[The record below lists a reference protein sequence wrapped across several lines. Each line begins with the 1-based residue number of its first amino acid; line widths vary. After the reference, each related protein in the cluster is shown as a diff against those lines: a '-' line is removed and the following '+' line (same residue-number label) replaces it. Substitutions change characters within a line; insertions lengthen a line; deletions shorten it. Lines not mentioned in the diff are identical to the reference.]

1 MIERD
6 TMKAGVVFVGGG
18 PAGLSAA
25 LALTNLI
32 AKHNAAV
39 AKGDKPGRLINEQ
52 TLGVDM
58 VVAVIEKAANLG
70 DHSCSGAVIEP
81 KALAELIPDYQ
92 EKGAPIEG
100 VVKSETVHF
109 LTRKRS
115 FKFPLVPPQMKNHG
129 NYIVSLGKLVKW
141 MGEQLSAAGV
151 DALTTFAAQ
160 EVLYDQNTSNKV
172 IGVQLGDKG
181 RNPDGSPKGIFE
193 AGPNLLAR
201 CTVLCEGTRGSC
213 TKQLV
218 KKLGLDEGKNP
229 QAYATGVKEIWE
241 FEKPPLPAGHISH
254 TMGYPMDS
262 HTFGGSFIYALSGNQ
277 LAVGIITGLD
287 YHDPLIDPHQQ
298 FCQFKQHPFVKKLL
312 EGGKVVSYGAKTI
325 PEGGYYSM
333 PKLAADG
340 VLICGDSAGMVAM
353 PKLKGVHY
361 AMKSGMLA
369 AETLFEALVKDDFS
383 PAQLAKYETA
393 VANSY
398 IFKDMYPARNFR
410 ALMKAGLYGGT
421 IHAALMTVT
430 GGRYPLDKVVIDED
444 YKDTRKL
451 LDIYPQGL
459 PQGAPTGGF
468 RYDNQGL
475 AFDKL
480 TDVYHSGTRH
490 EEKQPCHLQVD
501 TSHCER
507 CAEEYG
513 NPCEKFCPADVYVIE
528 RDEATGK
535 FAKLRIDFSNC
546 VHCKTCDIK
555 DPYDAINWVPPEGG
569 GGPLYKNL

>member
-18 PAGLSAA
+18 PAGLSGA
-25 LALTNLI
+25 LHLTNLI

-39 AKGDKPGRLINEQ
+39 AKGEKPGKLINEE

-58 VVAVIEKAANLG
+58 VVAVIEKATNLG
-70 DHSCSGAVIEP
+70 DHNLSGAVMEP
-81 KALAELIPDYQ
+81 KALAELIPDFK

-100 VVKSETVHF
+100 EVKSEGVYF
-109 LTRKRS
+109 FTRKRA
-115 FKFPLVPPQMKNHG
+115 FKFPITPPPMKNHG
-129 NYIVSLGKLVKW
+129 NLIISLGKMVKW
-141 MGEQLSAAGV
+141 LGEQLSAAGV

-160 EVLYDQNTSNKV
+160 EALYEGEKV

-181 RNPDGSPKGIFE
+181 VNPDGTPKGIFE
-193 AGPNLLAR
+193 AGPNLLAK
-201 CTVLCEGTRGSC
+201 CTVFCEGTRGSC

-218 KKLGLDEGKNP
+218 KKLALDEGRNP
-229 QAYATGVKEIWE
+229 QVYATGVKEVWE
-241 FEKPPLPAGHISH
+241 FEKSPLPAGHIIH

-262 HTFGGSFIYALSGNQ
+262 HVFGGSFIYSLSGNQ
-277 LAVGIITGLD
+277 ICLGLITGLD
-287 YHDPLIDPHQQ
+287 YHDPLLDPHQE
-298 FCQFKQHPFVKKLL
+298 FCKFKQHPFVKKLL

-325 PEGGYYSM
+325 PEGGYYSVPAIAM
-333 PKLAADG
+333 DG
-340 VLICGDSAGMVAM
+340 ALICGDSAGMVAM

-369 AETLFEALVKDDFS
+369 AETLFEALTTGDFS
-383 PAQLAKYETA
+383 AKQLGKYETA
-393 VANSY
+393 VAHSY
-398 IFKDMYPARNFR
+398 IVKDMYPARNFR
-410 ALMKAGLYGGT
+410 QLMKAGLYGGM
-421 IHAALMTVT
+421 IQAGLMTVT
-430 GGRYPLDKVVIDED
+430 GGRYPLDKIILEED
-444 YKDTRKL
+444 YKDTKKVL
-451 LDIYPQGL
+451 EVY
-459 PQGAPTGGF
+459 PQGAPTSTF
-468 RYDNQGL
+468 KYDNQGI

-490 EEKQPCHLQVD
+490 EEKQPCHLKVD

-513 NPCEKFCPADVYVIE
+513 NPCEKFCPANVYVIE
-528 RDEATGK
+528 RDEASGK
-535 FAKLRIDFSNC
+535 FQKLRIDFSNC

-555 DPYDAINWVPPEGG
+555 DPYGVITWVPPEGG

>member
-6 TMKAGVVFVGGG
+6 TMKAAVVFVGGG
-18 PAGLSAA
+18 PAGLAGA
-25 LALTNLI
+25 LHLTNLI
-32 AKHNAAV
+32 AKHNDAIT
-39 AKGDKPGRLINEQ
+39 KGEKAGPPINEQ

-81 KALAELIPDYQ
+81 QALAELIPDY
-92 EKGAPIEG
+92 EAKGAPIEG
-100 VVKSETVHF
+100 EVKSEDVYF
-109 LTRKRS
+109 LTKNRS
-115 FKFPLVPPQMKNHG
+115 FKLPVVPPQMNNHG
-129 NYIVSLGKLVKW
+129 NLIISLGKMVKW
-141 MGEQLSAAGV
+141 LGEQLAAAGV

-160 EVLYDQNTSNKV
+160 EVLYEGSQV

-181 RNPDGSPKGIFE
+181 VNPDGSPKGIFE
-193 AGPNLLAR
+193 AGPNLHAK
-201 CTVLCEGTRGSC
+201 CTVFCEGPRGSC

-218 KKLGLDEGKNP
+218 GKLALDEGRNP
-229 QAYATGVKEIWE
+229 QAYATGVKEVWE
-241 FEKPPLPAGHISH
+241 FEKSPLPAGHVIH

-262 HTFGGSFIYALSGNQ
+262 HTFGGSFIYAMSGNQ
-277 LAVGIITGLD
+277 IAIGVITGLD
-287 YHDPLIDPHQQ
+287 YHDPLLDPHVQ
-298 FCQFKQHPFVKKLL
+298 FCKFKRHPFVAKLL

-325 PEGGYYSM
+325 PEGGYHSI
-333 PKLAADG
+333 PRLSTAGA
-340 VLICGDSAGMVAM
+340 LICGDSGGMVAM

-369 AETLFEALVKDDFS
+369 AETLFEALVTGDFS
-383 PAQLAKYETA
+383 RSQLAKYESD
-393 VANSY
+393 VERSY
-398 IFKDMYPARNFR
+398 IGRDMYPTRNFR
-410 ALMKAGLYGGT
+410 ALMKSGLWGGVVHAG
-421 IHAALMTVT
+421 LMTVT

-444 YKDTRKL
+444 HKDTKKL
-451 LDIYPQGL
+451 LEVYPQGV
-459 PQGAPTGGF
+459 PASTF
-468 RYDNQGL
+468 KYDNQGTTY
-475 AFDKL
+475 DKL

-490 EEKQPCHLQVD
+490 EEKQPCHLKVD

-513 NPCEKFCPADVYVIE
+513 NPCEKFCPANVYVIE

-535 FAKLRIDFSNC
+535 FLRLRIDFSNC

-555 DPYDAINWVPPEGG
+555 DPYGAITWVPPEGG

>member
-1 MIERD
+1 MSERD

-18 PAGLSAA
+18 PAGLAGA
-25 LALTNLI
+25 LHLTNLI
-32 AKHNAAV
+32 TRHNAAV
-39 AKGDKPGRLINEQ
+39 AKGEKVGPPIDEQ
-52 TLGVDM
+52 SLGVDM
-58 VVAVIEKAANLG
+58 VVAVLEKAANLG

-81 KALAELIPDYQ
+81 KALAELIPDFQ
-92 EKGAPIEG
+92 AKGAPIEG
-100 VVKSETVHF
+100 EVKSEGVYF
-109 LTRKRS
+109 LTRRHAIKL
-115 FKFPLVPPQMKNHG
+115 PLVPPPMNNHG
-129 NYIVSLGKLVKW
+129 NLIISLSKLVKW
-141 MGEQLSAAGV
+141 LGEQLSAAGV

-160 EVLYDQNTSNKV
+160 EVLYEGNHV
-172 IGVQLGDKG
+172 VGVQLGDKG
-181 RNPDGSPKGIFE
+181 VNPDGTPKGIFE

-218 KKLGLDEGKNP
+218 KRLGLDEARNP
-229 QAYATGVKEIWE
+229 QAYATGVKEVWE
-241 FEKPPLPAGHISH
+241 FEKSPLPAGHVIH
-254 TMGYPMDS
+254 TMGYPMDR

-277 LAVGIITGLD
+277 IAVGVITGLD
-287 YHDPLIDPHQQ
+287 YHDPLLDPHQQ
-298 FCQFKQHPFVKKLL
+298 FCQLKQHPFVADLL
-312 EGGKVVSYGAKTI
+312 KGGKVVSYGAKTI

-333 PKLAADG
+333 PRLATDG
-340 VLICGDSAGMVAM
+340 ALICGDSAGMVAM

-361 AMKSGMLA
+361 AIKSGMLA
-369 AETLFEALVKDDFS
+369 AETLFEALVRNDFS
-383 PAQLAKYETA
+383 PAQLGKYQAA
-393 VANSY
+393 VERSY
-398 IFKDMYPARNFR
+398 IVRDMYPARNFR

-421 IHAALMTVT
+421 IHAALMTIT

-444 YKDTRKL
+444 HKDMKKL
-451 LDIYPQGL
+451 LEAYPNG
-459 PQGAPTGGF
+459 PRPSDF
-468 RYDNQGL
+468 KYDNQGI

-490 EEKQPCHLQVD
+490 EEKQPCHLKVD
-501 TSHCER
+501 TIHCAR

-513 NPCEKFCPADVYVIE
+513 NPCEKFCPANVYVVE

-555 DPYDAINWVPPEGG
+555 DPYGAITWVPPEGG

>member
-1 MIERD
+1 
-6 TMKAGVVFVGGG
+6 MKAGVVFVGGG
-18 PAGLSAA
+18 PAGLSGA
-25 LALTNLI
+25 LHLTNLI

-39 AKGDKPGRLINEQ
+39 AKGEKPGKPINEE

-70 DHSCSGAVIEP
+70 DHTLSGAVMEP
-81 KALAELIPDYQ
+81 KALAELIPDFKA
-92 EKGAPIEG
+92 KGAPIEG
-100 VVKSETVHF
+100 EVKSEGVYF
-109 LTRKRS
+109 FTRKRA

-129 NYIVSLGKLVKW
+129 NLIVSLGKLVKW
-141 MGEQLSAAGV
+141 LGEQLSAAGV

-160 EVLYDQNTSNKV
+160 EVLYENETV

-181 RNPDGSPKGIFE
+181 VNPDGTPKGIFE
-193 AGPNLLAR
+193 AGPNLLAK
-201 CTVLCEGTRGSC
+201 CTVFCEGTRGSC

-218 KKLGLDEGKNP
+218 TKLGLDEGRNP
-229 QAYATGVKEIWE
+229 QAYATGVKEVWE
-241 FEKPPLPAGHISH
+241 FEKSPLPAGHIIH

-262 HTFGGSFIYALSGNQ
+262 HTFGGSFIYAMSAGQIALG
-277 LAVGIITGLD
+277 LITGLD

-298 FCQFKQHPFVKKLL
+298 FCEFKRHPFVKKLL

-333 PKLAADG
+333 PKIAMDG
-340 VLICGDSAGMVAM
+340 ALICGDSAGMVAM

-361 AMKSGMLA
+361 AIKSGILA
-369 AETLFEALVKDDFS
+369 AETLFEALTKGDFS
-383 PAQLAKYETA
+383 PKQLAKYESA

-398 IFKDMYPARNFR
+398 IVKDMYPARNFR
-410 ALMKAGLYGGT
+410 QLMKAGLVGGT
-421 IHAALMTVT
+421 IQAGLMTIT
-430 GGRYPLDKVVIDED
+430 GGRYPLDKIVLEED
-444 YKDTRKL
+444 HKDTKKL
-451 LDIYPQGL
+451 LDVYPQGT
-459 PQGAPTGGF
+459 PASTF
-468 RYDNQGL
+468 KYDNQGI

-490 EEKQPCHLQVD
+490 EEKQPCHLKVD
-501 TSHCER
+501 TSYCER

-513 NPCEKFCPADVYVIE
+513 NPCEKFCPASVYVVE
-528 RDEATGK
+528 RDESTGK
-535 FAKLRIDFSNC
+535 FQKLRIDFSNC

-555 DPYDAINWVPPEGG
+555 DPYGAINWVPPEGG

>member
-18 PAGLSAA
+18 PAGLSGA
-25 LALTNLI
+25 LHLTNLI

-39 AKGDKPGRLINEQ
+39 AKGEKPGQPITEQ

-81 KALAELIPDYQ
+81 KALAELIPDYK

-100 VVKSETVHF
+100 EVKSEGVYF
-109 LTRKRS
+109 FTRKRA
-115 FKFPLVPPQMKNHG
+115 FRFPMAPPQMNNHG
-129 NYIVSLGKLVKW
+129 NLIVSLGKLVKW
-141 MGEQLSAAGV
+141 LGGQLAAAGV

-160 EVLYDQNTSNKV
+160 EVLYEGNRV

-181 RNPDGSPKGIFE
+181 RNPDGTPKGIFE
-193 AGPNLLAR
+193 ACPNLLAK
-201 CTVLCEGTRGSC
+201 CTVFCEGPRGSC

-218 KKLGLDEGKNP
+218 KKLGLDEGRNP
-229 QAYATGVKEIWE
+229 QAYATGVKEVWE
-241 FEKPPLPAGHISH
+241 FEKSPLPQGRIIH

-277 LAVGIITGLD
+277 IAVGVIAGLD
-287 YHDPLIDPHQQ
+287 YHDPLIDPHVL
-298 FCQFKQHPFVKKLL
+298 FCKFKQHPFVRKLL

-333 PKLAADG
+333 PKLATDG
-340 VLICGDSAGMVAM
+340 ALICGDSGGMVAM

-361 AMKSGMLA
+361 AIKSGILA
-369 AETLFEALVKDDFS
+369 AETLFEALTKNDFS
-383 PAQLAKYETA
+383 FKQLAKYESA
-393 VANSY
+393 VESSY
-398 IFKDMYPARNFR
+398 IAKDMYRARNFR
-410 ALMKAGLYGGT
+410 ALMKSGLYGGML
-421 IHAALMTVT
+421 HAGLMTIT
-430 GGRYPLDKVVIDED
+430 GGRYPLDKIVIDED
-444 YKDTRKL
+444 HKDTRKL
-451 LDIYPQGL
+451 LDVYPS
-459 PQGAPTGGF
+459 GAPATTF
-468 RYDNQGL
+468 KYDNQGI

-480 TDVYHSGTRH
+480 TDVYNSGTRH

-501 TSHCER
+501 TSYCER

-513 NPCEKFCPADVYVIE
+513 NPCEKFCPANVYVVE

-535 FAKLRIDFSNC
+535 FQKLRIDFSNC

-555 DPYDAINWVPPEGG
+555 DPYGAINWVPPEGG
-569 GGPLYKNL
+569 GGPLYRNL

>member
-1 MIERD
+1 
-6 TMKAGVVFVGGG
+6 MKAGVVFVGGG
-18 PAGLSAA
+18 PAGLSGA
-25 LALTNLI
+25 LHLTNLI

-39 AKGDKPGRLINEQ
+39 AKGEEPGKPINEE

-70 DHSCSGAVIEP
+70 DHTLSGAVMEP
-81 KALAELIPDYQ
+81 KALAELIPDFK
-92 EKGAPIEG
+92 EKGAPIESE
-100 VVKSETVHF
+100 VKSEGVYF
-109 LTRKRS
+109 FTRKRA

-129 NYIVSLGKLVKW
+129 NLIVSLGKLVKW
-141 MGEQLSAAGV
+141 LGEQLSAAGV

-160 EVLYDQNTSNKV
+160 EVLYENETV

-181 RNPDGSPKGIFE
+181 TNPDGTPKGIFE
-193 AGPNLLAR
+193 AGPNLLAK
-201 CTVLCEGTRGSC
+201 CTVFCEGTRGSC

-218 KKLGLDEGKNP
+218 TKLGLDEGRNP
-229 QAYATGVKEIWE
+229 QAYATGVKEVWE
-241 FEKPPLPAGHISH
+241 FEKSPLPAGHIIH

-262 HTFGGSFIYALSGNQ
+262 HTFGGSFIYAMSAGQIALG
-277 LAVGIITGLD
+277 LITGLD

-298 FCQFKQHPFVKKLL
+298 FCEFKRHPFVKKLL

-333 PKLAADG
+333 PKIAMDG
-340 VLICGDSAGMVAM
+340 ALICGDSAGMVAM

-361 AMKSGMLA
+361 AVKSGILA
-369 AETLFEALVKDDFS
+369 AETLFEALAKGDFS
-383 PAQLAKYETA
+383 SKQLAKYETA

-398 IFKDMYPARNFR
+398 IVKDMFPARNFR
-410 ALMKAGLYGGT
+410 QLMKAGLVGGT
-421 IHAALMTVT
+421 IQAGLMTIT
-430 GGRYPLDKVVIDED
+430 GGRYPLDKIVLEED
-444 YKDTRKL
+444 HKDTKKL
-451 LDIYPQGL
+451 LEVY
-459 PQGAPTGGF
+459 PQGAPTSTF
-468 RYDNQGL
+468 KYDNQGI

-490 EEKQPCHLQVD
+490 EEKQPCHLKVD
-501 TSHCER
+501 TSYCER

-513 NPCEKFCPADVYVIE
+513 NPCEKFCPASVYVVE
-528 RDEATGK
+528 RDESTGK
-535 FAKLRIDFSNC
+535 FQKLRIDFSNC

-555 DPYDAINWVPPEGG
+555 DPYGAINWVPPEGG

>member
-6 TMKAGVVFVGGG
+6 TMKAAVVFVGGG
-18 PAGLSAA
+18 PAGLAGA
-25 LALTNLI
+25 LHLTKLI
-32 AKHNAAV
+32 AQHNDAV
-39 AKGDKPGRLINEQ
+39 AKGEKAGPAINEQ

-81 KALAELIPDYQ
+81 KALAELIPDYKA
-92 EKGAPIEG
+92 KGAPIEG
-100 VVKSETVHF
+100 EVKSEGVYF
-109 LTRKRS
+109 LTKKGS
-115 FKFPLVPPQMKNHG
+115 FKLPVVPPQMNNHG
-129 NYIVSLGKLVKW
+129 NLIISLGKMVKW
-141 MGEQLSAAGV
+141 LGEQLAAAGV

-160 EVLYDQNTSNKV
+160 EVLYEGSQV

-181 RNPDGSPKGIFE
+181 VNPDGSPKGIFE
-193 AGPNLLAR
+193 AGPNLLAK
-201 CTVLCEGTRGSC
+201 CTVFCEGPRGSC

-218 KKLGLDEGKNP
+218 GKLGLDEGRNP
-229 QAYATGVKEIWE
+229 QAYATGVKEVWE
-241 FEKPPLPAGHISH
+241 FEKSPLPAGHVIH

-262 HTFGGSFIYALSGNQ
+262 HTFGGSFIYAMSGNQ
-277 LAVGIITGLD
+277 ISIGVITGLD
-287 YHDPLIDPHQQ
+287 YHDPLLDPHVQ
-298 FCQFKQHPFVKKLL
+298 FCKFKQHPFVAKLL

-333 PKLAADG
+333 PKLSIAGAL
-340 VLICGDSAGMVAM
+340 VCGDSGGMVAM

-369 AETLFEALVKDDFS
+369 AETLFEALVTGDFS
-383 PAQLAKYETA
+383 RGQLAKYESA
-393 VANSY
+393 VERSY
-398 IFKDMYPARNFR
+398 IAKDMYPARNFR
-410 ALMKAGLYGGT
+410 ALMKSGLWGGM
-421 IHAALMTVT
+421 IHAGLMTVT

-444 YKDTRKL
+444 HKDTKKL
-451 LDIYPQGL
+451 LEVY
-459 PQGAPTGGF
+459 PQGAPASTF
-468 RYDNQGL
+468 KYDNQG
-475 AFDKL
+475 ATYDKL

-490 EEKQPCHLQVD
+490 EEKQPCHLKVD

-513 NPCEKFCPADVYVIE
+513 NPCEKFCPANVYVIE

-535 FAKLRIDFSNC
+535 FLRLRIDFSNC

-555 DPYDAINWVPPEGG
+555 DPYGAINWVPPEGG